1 MWLVYVYWK
10 PIQNLT
16 TLYKLIE
23 QAEGT
28 YLRDHYQFM
37 ARSRQRR
44 YFEYIENW
52 NFIERSFAK
61 CSKVN
66 VQYLSASHF
75 QLGLFRQKLCLNCVL
90 HAGGSMMVN
99 NEQHLIHLNF
109 SKRFGRNP
117 VLGLKQ
123 YLRFRLRTVEINFC
137 FWQIIGCWLL
147 FISMKPKLLL

>member
-1 MWLVYVYWK
+1 M
-10 PIQNLT
+10 QNLT
-16 TLYKLIE
+16 TLYKLME
-23 QAEGT
+23 QINWGT
-28 YLRDHYQFM
+28 HLTPQHYQFM

-52 NFIERSFAK
+52 NFTERSFAK

-90 HAGGSMMVN
+90 HASGNMMVN

-109 SKRFGRNP
+109 SKRFRRNP

-123 YLRFRLRTVEINFC
+123 YLRFLLRTVEINLCLANYRMLTFV
-137 FWQIIGCWLL
+137 
-147 FISMKPKLLL
+147 